1 MMKIVDESCFSLKI
15 LSESSLHFIG
25 IRVFIVVCIRNVK
38 SQFQPNR
45 AFWRLNLAT
54 RMSCKFKS
62 RANCLARLKVFSC
75 STPVVMTLQLLLHAS
90 HVCHSGDLPVSS

>member
-54 RMSCKFKS
+54 GTSHEFEL
-62 RANCLARLKVFSC
+62 RANYLARLEVLSC
-75 STPVVMTLQLLLHAS
+75 SALAVAAPPACFTLMPFLRLAN
-90 HVCHSGDLPVSS
+90 CEI